1 MWCTHDPFQINK
13 NEPRLTWICRLLK
26 KKRQGQASRQG
37 QWWIFSQVPES
48 WLSDKRCHLCGYTE
62 ECRPSEELCMCSIA
76 KKVIMTP
83 YPEPPSR
90 SGTLNKN
97 KGKNDLTVS
106 YLGAFRCLK
115 LVTIALLKTF
125 LNQGRRRGSR
135 WSTTLQTRKSRINSD
150 AAITFNRPNY
160 EHNF

>member
-1 MWCTHDPFQINK
+1 MLHPWSISNLEKKMNRDWP
-13 NEPRLTWICRLLK
+13 EYADSLK
-26 KKRQGQASRQG
+26 KDKAKLLDKVNDGYL
-37 QWWIFSQVPES
+37 QVPES

-62 ECRPSEELCMCSIA
+62 ECRPTEELCMCSIA

-135 WSTTLQTRKSRINSD
+135 WSTTLQTRKSRTNSD
-150 AAITFNRPNY
+150 PITFNRPNY